1 MTTAAREAF
10 EKWAHETLGCD
21 YHELRRCPDKPNMY
35 EDTHV
40 EVASLA
46 WQAAL
51 AYVAR
56 EVKRL
61 QPAPASEYAGRILLE
76 EADVLALLK
85 AAMGRE

>member
-10 EKWAHETLGCD
+10 EKWAQETLGCD

-51 AYVAR
+51 AYVAG
-56 EVKRL
+56 EVEGLRV
-61 QPAPASEYAGRILLE
+61 PIHGDGSTVYR
-76 EADVLALLK
+76 ADVLALLK
-85 AAMGRE
+85 AMGRE